1 MRRLGIATSIRWLT
15 QIVDD
20 VVLTNPS
27 PAHDLAAVY
36 RLGQDPVQPIA
47 LPGAVLGVLSENF
60 GLPVWTLDHH
70 FDVMKMPVRR

>member
-1 MRRLGIATSIRWLT
+1 MRRLGLATSIRWLT

-47 LPGAVLGVLSENF
+47 LAGAVLGVLSEDF

-70 FDVMKMPVRR
+70 FDLINFNFRR